1 MILFLDW
8 IKLSSRHLKLSL
20 DKGIE
25 IYFTKQMDEPSS
37 YLEELVIL
45 TVVGFLLLTAKLV
58 ACCLGLGLHENHK
71 AINLR
76 QDNLSVARLANLQVE
91 RISQQKREETVTC
104 SCKALQSLQRN
115 PTVESTS
122 ILPKLE
128 STFPCL
134 DIPEKILVSARI
146 HSADTPSMN

>member
-1 MILFLDW
+1 
-8 IKLSSRHLKLSL
+8 
-20 DKGIE
+20 
-25 IYFTKQMDEPSS
+25 MDQPSS
-37 YLEELVIL
+37 YLEELIVL
-45 TVVGFLLLTAKLV
+45 TIVGFLLLTAKLV
-58 ACCLGLGLHENHK
+58 ACCLSLGLHENHK

-76 QDNLSVARLANLQVE
+76 QDNLSIARLANLQVE
-91 RISQQKREETVTC
+91 RISQEKREETVTC
-104 SCKALQSLQRN
+104 SCKAPKSLQRN

-134 DIPEKILVSARI
+134 EIPEKILVSARV

>member
-1 MILFLDW
+1 
-8 IKLSSRHLKLSL
+8 
-20 DKGIE
+20 
-25 IYFTKQMDEPSS
+25 MDEPSS

-76 QDNLSVARLANLQVE
+76 QDNLSIARLANLQVE

-104 SCKALQSLQRN
+104 SCKCSKSPQRTL
-115 PTVESTS
+115 TVEPRIS
-122 ILPKLE
+122 PKLE
-128 STFPCL
+128 STSSNL
-134 DIPEKILVSARI
+134 DIPEKTLVSVRI
-146 HSADTPSMN
+146 HSADTS

>member
-1 MILFLDW
+1 MILLLDW
-8 IKLSSRHLKLSL
+8 IKLSSRQTKLSL

-25 IYFTKQMDEPSS
+25 IYFQDVMAES
-37 YLEELVIL
+37 YFEELVVL
-45 TVVGFLLLTAKLV
+45 TFISILLLIAKLA
-58 ACCLGLGLHENHK
+58 ACCLSLGLHQNHK

-76 QDNLSVARLANLQVE
+76 QDNLSIARLNNLQVE
-91 RISQQKREETVTC
+91 RISGEKREETVTC
-104 SCKALQSLQRN
+104 SCKCPRSPQRTL
-115 PTVESTS
+115 TVEPR

-128 STFPCL
+128 STNSCL